1 MSTRNIVAAVLTA
14 VSLFLLV
21 PGLLQP
27 MLTISASISFMGVTR
42 ELFRQT
48 QSALQAARTL
58 HESGNDF
65 VAGLILLFSV
75 AVPFLKAIA
84 FGVILTMRSSTA
96 RYRLYL
102 FVRSLSKWSMADVF
116 AVGVL
121 IAFLA
126 GRATDNLDAVPE
138 RGFYYFVSYCLIS
151 NLAFQLLRIDPPVE
165 LPAPALEPAFSRGAP
180 PQSA

>member
-1 MSTRNIVAAVLTA
+1 MTRRNVAAIVLTA

-27 MLTISASISFMGVTR
+27 MLTITASITMLGVTR
-42 ELFRQT
+42 ELFHQT
-48 QSALQAARTL
+48 QSALQAARSL
-58 HESGNDF
+58 HQSGNDF

-75 AVPFLKAIA
+75 TIPFLKAIVFFVLISLKPSA
-84 FGVILTMRSSTA
+84 A

-102 FVRSLSKWSMADVF
+102 LVRSISKWSMADVF

-126 GRATDNLDAVPE
+126 GRATGNLDAVPE
-138 RGFYYFVSYCLIS
+138 RGFYYFVSYCLVS
-151 NLAFQLLRIDPPVE
+151 NFAFQLLKIEPPV
-165 LPAPALEPAFSRGAP
+165 
-180 PQSA
+180 SAAAERAA

>member
-1 MSTRNIVAAVLTA
+1 VTRRNVASVVLTA
-14 VSLFLLV
+14 GSLFLLV

-27 MLTISASISFMGVTR
+27 MLTITASITVMGVTR
-42 ELFRQT
+42 ELFHQT
-48 QSALQAARTL
+48 QSALQAARSL

-75 AVPFLKAIA
+75 TIPFLKAIV
-84 FGVILTMRSSTA
+84 FFVIISLKPSSL

-102 FVRSLSKWSMADVF
+102 LVRSISKWSMADVF

-126 GRATDNLDAVPE
+126 GRATSNLDAVPE
-138 RGFYYFVSYCLIS
+138 RGFYYFVSYCLVS
-151 NLAFQLLRIDPPVE
+151 NFAFQLLRIEPPVSTA
-165 LPAPALEPAFSRGAP
+165 LPS
-180 PQSA
+180 

>member
-1 MSTRNIVAAVLTA
+1 VTPRNVAAVVLTA
-14 VSLFLLV
+14 LSLFLLV

-27 MLTISASISFMGVTR
+27 MLTITASISVMGVTR
-42 ELFRQT
+42 ELFHQT
-48 QSALQAARTL
+48 QSALQAARSL

-75 AVPFLKAIA
+75 TVPFLKAVV
-84 FGVILTMRSSTA
+84 FFVLVSLKPSTM

-102 FVRSLSKWSMADVF
+102 LVRSISKWSMADVF

-126 GRATDNLDAVPE
+126 GRATNNLDAVPE
-138 RGFYYFVSYCLIS
+138 RGFYYFVSYCLVS
-151 NLAFQLLRIDPPVE
+151 NVAFQLLRI
-165 LPAPALEPAFSRGAP
+165 EPAKSPA
-180 PQSA
+180 